1 MGLKRALGRYA
12 SLALFVPTLA
22 PSTSTVDCFHVHSP
36 VASHTLRVGG
46 AGRHGCLASA
56 STSNDEEDSD
66 GWLVGDVQRDL
77 KLLRDAYAKSRAEDE
92 RNEIE
97 RMEQLDEFARRR
109 RPVSSALIKYI
120 AAPLL
125 SALLLKSIGTMSS
138 SETAR
143 TAVVSLL
150 SVNAA
155 YFWTSIVISPILL
168 LMQKVRCDSKLS
180 EKFPSRPVPRW
191 DPDYE
196 DSSTSCRDH
205 ILCLLE
211 NWVSA
216 ISGSAVLGIFAA
228 ISAIQT
234 SVIRSPSATA
244 VATSTRGFSLR
255 IVSTLLIA
263 AQLIT
268 RLGALASLNQ
278 YPLLLHQLQRT
289 QQMKPLDHFQYMVSP
304 RVENI
309 INTLP
314 IGIAL
319 DTAALMLTLSGDAF
333 APLSAAMATWPK
345 PNLSY
350 LVGISILGPLIHI
363 LCLKRILFVKVF
375 TGMSLSSKSVTKSA
389 KAKSSDSSSLKDE
402 NRWRYWLRWRKPQ
415 RVMRVIRRAIRDD
428 FVLRG
433 FGKGRYDS
441 YTFRRVRDE
450 DETPTGVLASNSTKQ
465 MPSQLPIFQNFDMD
479 RLRGHYD
486 DPTAQ
491 NRDSLITRANERM
504 MQLHQEDYEKGDFKD
519 PLGVAVK
526 RTLNIGLSFDFDH
539 YTSLEKGEEPSIHRL
554 RSRAAKSAVRRCNRI
569 SEEAEEYL
577 NTIEDP
583 EKKLQAGV
591 ELANECG
598 VEVDEMADAI
608 FNLIPTNA
616 ASPNP
621 FSKVQAISESEA
633 LAISGVQR
641 PGSESMVTG
650 IGEVSPNAHIG
661 TDQPHVVDPF
671 LDKEYR
677 DEFIRTAKEKM
688 RKERGHTKDLNSC
701 CADDSISL
709 DDDIDDEFVSDWLEP
724 SGASEDTHLA

>member
-1 MGLKRALGRYA
+1 MGSKRALGRYA

-22 PSTSTVDCFHVHSP
+22 PSTIDCFHIPSP
-36 VASHTLRVGG
+36 VASHALRFGS
-46 AGRHGCLASA
+46 ADRHGRLASA

-66 GWLVGDVQRDL
+66 GWIVGDVQKDL

-97 RMEQLDEFARRR
+97 RMELLDEFARRR

-125 SALLLKSIGTMSS
+125 LAVLLKSIATMSS

-155 YFWTSIVISPILL
+155 YFWTSIVISPVLL

-196 DSSTSCRDH
+196 DPSTSCRDH

-216 ISGSAVLGIFAA
+216 ISGSAVFGIFAA

-234 SVIRSPSATA
+234 PVIRRASATA

-263 AQLIT
+263 SQLIT
-268 RLGALASLNQ
+268 RLGALASVNQ

-289 QQMKPLDHFQYMVSP
+289 QQLKPVDRFQFMVSP

-309 INTLP
+309 MNTLP

-319 DTAALMLTLSGDAF
+319 DAAALMLTLSGDAL
-333 APLSAAMATWPK
+333 APLSATMARWPK
-345 PNLSY
+345 PNLSC
-350 LVGISILGPLIHI
+350 LVGISILGPLVHI
-363 LCLKRILFVKVF
+363 LCLKRILLVKVF
-375 TGMSLSSKSVTKSA
+375 TGISLSSKTITKSA

-402 NRWRYWLRWRKPQ
+402 SRWRYWLRWRKPQ
-415 RVMRVIRRAIRDD
+415 RVMRVIRRTIRDD

-433 FGKGRYDS
+433 FGQGRYDS
-441 YTFRRVRDE
+441 YTFRRVRGDE
-450 DETPTGVLASNSTKQ
+450 YKTPTGLLASNSTEE

-486 DPTAQ
+486 DPAAQ
-491 NRDSLITRANERM
+491 NRDTLITRANERM
-504 MQLHQEDYEKGDFKD
+504 MKLHQEDYDKGDFKD

-591 ELANECG
+591 ELAKERG
-598 VEVDEMADAI
+598 VEVDEMADTI

-633 LAISGVQR
+633 LAITGVQL
-641 PGSESMVTG
+641 PDPASMVAT
-650 IGEVSPNAHIG
+650 IGEVSPNEHIG
-661 TDQPHVVDPF
+661 TDQPRVVDPF

-688 RKERGHTKDLNSC
+688 RKERGHTEDFNSGG
-701 CADDSISL
+701 ADDSISL
-709 DDDIDDEFVSDWLEP
+709 DDDMDDEFVSDWLDP
-724 SGASEDTHLA
+724 SAAPEDTHLA